1 MKKVI
6 KKEVIGIQPVFSTNV
21 DITGN
26 YISNGDFINKN
37 CVVDENYQ
45 GECHLNLSN
54 VGTTDIT
61 ISAGDKIVQG
71 ILIPINYAQA
81 EKIESLDKL
90 YADGKSDRGTGG
102 FGSSG
107 TK

>member
-21 DITGN
+21 DVTGN

-45 GECHLNLSN
+45 GECHINLTN
-54 VGTTDIT
+54 VGDKNIT
-61 ISAGDKIVQG
+61 ITAGEKIVQG
-71 ILIPINYAQA
+71 LVIPINYCQT
-81 EKIESLDKL
+81 EEVPTLDEL
-90 YADGKSDRGTGG
+90 YADGVSDRGSGG
-102 FGSSG
+102 FGS
-107 TK
+107 TNK